1 MGRRATIQ
9 TTFSKGELDPDLSD
23 RQDLEHYYD
32 SLASA
37 PNSVFHPQGGFSDRG
52 GFALASD
59 QDVIDAGTKR
69 RLRQRIVPL
78 VLDADNLTAPNG
90 GLTTNLVDQDA
101 TSAIIFAKDPDRP
114 PATYTF
120 RSKSG
125 EWTGSGKLCG
135 QRFEFTAK
143 ETDPNGSTTYS
154 ETGVFT
160 FSDDAHATKTS
171 QYSPTSGPPGACT
184 GAIARAGQTVAKPA
198 PISPCP

>member
-1 MGRRATIQ
+1 MSMLRGWGWVVAALCLGGCTSSSPSPSPAEDAGAT
-9 TTFSKGELDPDLSD
+9 D
-23 RQDLEHYYD
+23 
-32 SLASA
+32 
-37 PNSVFHPQGGFSDRG
+37 GG
-52 GFALASD
+52 ASD
-59 QDVIDAGTKR
+59 ATASDAGT
-69 RLRQRIVPL
+69 
-78 VLDADNLTAPNG
+78 DAGDCTPAFDITGTWDERYNCVAAG
-90 GLTTNLVDQDA
+90 SCVDQDA